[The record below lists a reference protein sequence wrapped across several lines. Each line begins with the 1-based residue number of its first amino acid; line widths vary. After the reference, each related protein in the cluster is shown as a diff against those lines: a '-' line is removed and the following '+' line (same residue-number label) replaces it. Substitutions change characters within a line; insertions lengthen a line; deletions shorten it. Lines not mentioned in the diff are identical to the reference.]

1 MDDQRPTSE
10 HGEGPLA
17 IICGSGSLPLT
28 VADAAARRGRR
39 VVLFPLHGFADAA
52 AVARYPHH
60 WVRLGQLGRFRR
72 MALAEGCRDLVLIG
86 AVVRPRL
93 AQLRPDWLALQHL
106 PTILRSFRGGDD
118 HLLTGVAGLV
128 EGLGFRVVGA
138 QELAPE
144 ILVGEGPLGRYEPS
158 ARDRADIGRGLDLLA
173 AIGPFDIGQ
182 AVVVA
187 DNRVLAVE
195 AAEGTDRMLDR
206 IAALRRE
213 GRIGLADKVGVLV
226 KAPKPGQDQRL
237 DLPSIGPDT
246 IEGVIR
252 AGLAGLAVVAGG
264 TIVAEAQTVAVSADR
279 SGVFI
284 VGVRAD
290 AGRM

>member
-1 MDDQRPTSE
+1 MQ
-10 HGEGPLA
+10 
-17 IICGSGSLPLT
+17 
-28 VADAAARRGRR
+28 
-39 VVLFPLHGFADAA
+39 
-52 AVARYPHH
+52 
-60 WVRLGQLGRFRR
+60 
-72 MALAEGCRDLVLIG
+72 
-86 AVVRPRL
+86 
-93 AQLRPDWLALQHL
+93 
-106 PTILRSFRGGDD
+106 
-118 HLLTGVAGLV
+118 
-128 EGLGFRVVGA
+128 
-138 QELAPE
+138 
-144 ILVGEGPLGRYEPS
+144 PS

-226 KAPKPGQDQRL
+226 KAPKPGQDRRL

-246 IEGVIR
+246 VEGVIR

-264 TIVAEAQTVAVSADR
+264 TIVAEPQTVATIADR
-279 SGVFI
+279 NGVFV
-284 VGVRAD
+284 VGVQAD
-290 AGRM
+290 ARAP